1 MLTESSEKKQLEKT
15 QPQKTHRGDRRIRV
29 YDYMPYKN
37 RKSGSIDILW
47 PLYSYNILIS
57 GRKTGRE
64 NVLEHI
70 VYRMLKVKNGNVEAV
85 SKVLCLERD
94 LVEFIVSKLKE
105 QGFIGEDNKV
115 KEDAVSTEH
124 TFEEDDSYISVKVF
138 KDISDKNGYIL
149 PFVAINDDD
158 ICLKNVKEQYSD
170 RVVYAYDNEESKI
183 INAYMIPAVGEVS
196 KEIDNIEIIKAVE
209 NYLKQC
215 RNNLNEFLE
224 RKKMVL
230 ERIISGGFS
239 IQQDPEIVYLHL
251 SALIENNMF
260 NIMVSDFQGRGF
272 YYVLSQK
279 VNNSLGASNCNEKNR
294 YTWLKQFKESQ
305 LNNTGMYSEIRKE
318 YSIFKEYDSKK
329 YFKDALLLRDGV
341 KQTVELIDDI
351 NEKDERIKRIINNL
365 YRSIECALAELYK
378 MYYNEDLIHAIKIGS
393 QEACRTLVSR
403 ISESHSLNLAEE
415 EIGFFRISRYIFSN
429 IEQQPEIHCLLFL
442 NLFEAHNAPDHPFLR
457 LFKSKLLVSPISFI
471 VSLKKYRDEYSH
483 ESYADTLDLDK
494 LDSFIKKTRLILE
507 ILDPKLKDVSKDGAL
522 SSVQNDNLF
531 KSDDYAVRAR
541 IFLDEKMGSGFL
553 QNIDQNYAERILN
566 LTKRYFL
573 VLGSKNENDRKQY
586 TSEYFDDMYKFFEGV
601 FRDKVRTCRKSEE
614 EISEFLKNG
623 IKDRFGIELSLDGS
637 LATVRTSGV
646 CTVLAGHGF
655 SLNAITVALLFSSDE
670 GLMKDFLKHCD
681 SYDVKFIDFME
692 EIIRNRGHGSNVNID
707 VSDKDFYQINRKFLF
722 IFKSFV
728 EFFK

>member
-1 MLTESSEKKQLEKT
+1 MLTESTSEKKQSL
-15 QPQKTHRGDRRIRV
+15 KTHRGDRRIRV

-70 VYRMLKVKNGNVEAV
+70 VYRMLKVKNGDVEAV

-105 QGFIGEDNKV
+105 QGFVGEDNKV
-115 KEDAVSTEH
+115 KEDSVSPEH
-124 TFEEDDSYISVKVF
+124 TVEEDDSYISVKVF

-183 INAYMIPAVGEVS
+183 ISAYMIPTVGEVS
-196 KEIDNIEIIKAVE
+196 KEIDSIEIIKAVE

-215 RNNLNEFLE
+215 RNNLNEFFE

-251 SALIENNMF
+251 SALIEKNMF

-393 QEACRTLVSR
+393 QKACRTLVSR

-429 IEQQPEIHCLLFL
+429 IEQQPEMQCLLFL

-507 ILDPKLKDVSKDGAL
+507 ILDPKLKDVSKDEAL

-531 KSDDYAVRAR
+531 KSDDYVVRAR

-601 FRDKVRTCRKSEE
+601 FRNKVKKCRKKEE
-614 EISEFLKNG
+614 DISSFLKTG
-623 IKDRFGIELSLDGS
+623 IKDRFGLELSCES
-637 LATVRTSGV
+637 ALATVRTSGV
-646 CTVLAGHGF
+646 CKVLSGYGF
-655 SLNAITVALLFSSDE
+655 SLNAITVALLISSDE
-670 GLMKDFLKHCD
+670 SLMKDFLEHCD
-681 SYDVKFIDFME
+681 SYKVNFIEFME
-692 EIIRNRGHGSNVNID
+692 KVIRIRGHGSNVNID
-707 VSDKDFYQINRKFLF
+707 VSDKDFYEINREFLF

>member
-1 MLTESSEKKQLEKT
+1 MLTESSEEKKQLEKP

-70 VYRMLKVKNGNVEAV
+70 VYRMLKAKNGDVEAV
-85 SKVLCLERD
+85 SKTLCLERD

-115 KEDAVSTEH
+115 KEDAASPEH
-124 TFEEDDSYISVKVF
+124 TVEEDDSYISVKVF

-149 PFVAINDDD
+149 PFVVINDDD
-158 ICLKNVKEQYSD
+158 ICLKNVKEQYPD

-183 INAYMIPAVGEVS
+183 INAYRIPTEGDVS
-196 KEIDNIEIIKAVE
+196 KEINPKEIIKAVKD
-209 NYLKQC
+209 YLKQC
-215 RNNLNEFLE
+215 RNNLNELFDSK
-224 RKKMVL
+224 RGVL
-230 ERIISGGFS
+230 DRIISGGFS
-239 IQQDPEIVYLHL
+239 DIQEPEKVYLHL
-251 SALIENNMF
+251 SATIEKNMF
-260 NIMVSDFQGRGF
+260 NVMISDFQGKGF

-279 VNNSLGASNCNEKNR
+279 VNRNGWC
-294 YTWLKQFKESQ
+294 KQFKESQ
-305 LNNTGMYSEIRKE
+305 LNNSNMYSEYKKE
-318 YSIFKEYDSKK
+318 YSISEEYDSKK
-329 YFKDALLLRDGV
+329 YFKDAILLRNGV

-365 YRSIECALAELYK
+365 YRSIEYALAELYK
-378 MYYNEDLIHAIKIGS
+378 MYYNEALIHAIKSGS
-393 QEACRTLVSR
+393 SEACRTLVSR

-429 IEQQPEIHCLLFL
+429 IEQQPEMQCLLFL

-494 LDSFIKKTRLILE
+494 LDRFIEKTRLILE
-507 ILDPKLKDVSKDGAL
+507 ILDPKLKEVSKGEAL
-522 SSVQNDNLF
+522 SFVQNDNLF
-531 KSDDYAVRAR
+531 KSDDYVVRAR

-601 FRDKVRTCRKSEE
+601 FRDRVRICRKSEE
-614 EISEFLKNG
+614 EISEFLKIG
-623 IKDRFGIELSLDGS
+623 IKDRFGIELSPDGS

-646 CTVLAGHGF
+646 CKVLAGHGF

-692 EIIRNRGHGSNVNID
+692 EVIRNRGHGSNVNIK
-707 VSDKDFYQINRKFLF
+707 VSDKDISKINRNFLF

>member
-1 MLTESSEKKQLEKT
+1 MLTESSEEKKQQLKKT
-15 QPQKTHRGDRRIRV
+15 QPLKTHRGDRRIRV
-29 YDYMPYKN
+29 YDYMPYEN

-70 VYRMLKVKNGNVEAV
+70 VYRMLKVKNGNLEAV

-105 QGFIGEDNKV
+105 QGFVGEDNKV
-115 KEDAVSTEH
+115 KEDAVSPEH
-124 TFEEDDSYISVKVF
+124 TVEEDDSYISVKVF
-138 KDISDKNGYIL
+138 KDISDNNGYIL
-149 PFVAINDDD
+149 PFVVINDDH
-158 ICLKNVKEQYSD
+158 IVLKNVKEQYPD

-183 INAYMIPAVGEVS
+183 INAYRIPTEGDVS
-196 KEIDNIEIIKAVE
+196 KEINPKEIIKAVKD
-209 NYLKQC
+209 YLKQC
-215 RNNLNEFLE
+215 RNNLNELFDSK
-224 RKKMVL
+224 RVVL
-230 ERIISGGFS
+230 DRIISGGFS
-239 IQQDPEIVYLHL
+239 DQQEPEIVYLHL
-251 SALIENNMF
+251 SAVIEKNMF
-260 NIMVSDFQGRGF
+260 NVMISDFQGKGF
-272 YYVLSQK
+272 YYELSKK
-279 VNNSLGASNCNEKNR
+279 VNNNLGASNDNEKDR
-294 YTWLKQFKESQ
+294 YAWLKQFKESQ
-305 LNNTGMYSEIRKE
+305 VNNTSMYSEIRKE

-393 QEACRTLVSR
+393 QKACRTLVSR

-429 IEQQPEIHCLLFL
+429 IEQQPEMQCLLFL

-457 LFKSKLLVSPISFI
+457 LFKSKLLVAPISFI

-483 ESYADTLDLDK
+483 ESYADMLDLDK

-507 ILDPKLKDVSKDGAL
+507 ILDPKLKDVSKDG
-522 SSVQNDNLF
+522 SVQNDNLF
-531 KSDDYAVRAR
+531 KSDDYVVRAR

-586 TSEYFDDMYKFFEGV
+586 TSEYFDDMYKFFEGG

-623 IKDRFGIELSLDGS
+623 IKDRFGIELSLDGP

-692 EIIRNRGHGSNVNID
+692 EVIRNRGHGSNVNID

>member
-1 MLTESSEKKQLEKT
+1 MLTESSEEKKQQLKKT
-15 QPQKTHRGDRRIRV
+15 QPLKTHRGDRRIRV
-29 YDYMPYKN
+29 YDYMPYEN

-70 VYRMLKVKNGNVEAV
+70 VYRMLKVKNGNLEAV

-105 QGFIGEDNKV
+105 QGFVGEDNKV
-115 KEDAVSTEH
+115 KEDAVSPEH
-124 TFEEDDSYISVKVF
+124 TVEEDDSYISVKVF
-138 KDISDKNGYIL
+138 KDISDNNGYIL
-149 PFVAINDDD
+149 PFVVINDDH
-158 ICLKNVKEQYSD
+158 IVLKNVKEQYPD

-183 INAYMIPAVGEVS
+183 INAYRIPTDGDVS
-196 KEIDNIEIIKAVE
+196 KEINPKEIIKAVKD
-209 NYLKQC
+209 YLKQC
-215 RNNLNEFLE
+215 RNNLNELFDSK
-224 RKKMVL
+224 RVVL
-230 ERIISGGFS
+230 DRIISGGFS
-239 IQQDPEIVYLHL
+239 DQQEPEIVYLHL
-251 SALIENNMF
+251 SAVIEKNMF
-260 NIMVSDFQGRGF
+260 NVMISDFQGKGF
-272 YYVLSQK
+272 YYELSKK
-279 VNNSLGASNCNEKNR
+279 VNNNLGASNDNEKDR
-294 YTWLKQFKESQ
+294 YAWLKQFKESQ
-305 LNNTGMYSEIRKE
+305 VNNTSMYSEIRKE

-393 QEACRTLVSR
+393 QKACRTLVSR

-429 IEQQPEIHCLLFL
+429 IEQQPEMQCLLFL

-457 LFKSKLLVSPISFI
+457 LFKSKLLVAPISFI

-483 ESYADTLDLDK
+483 ESYADMLDLDK

-507 ILDPKLKDVSKDGAL
+507 ILDPKLKDVSKDG
-522 SSVQNDNLF
+522 SVQNDNLF
-531 KSDDYAVRAR
+531 KSDDYVVRAR

-623 IKDRFGIELSLDGS
+623 IKDRFGIELSLDGP

-692 EIIRNRGHGSNVNID
+692 EVIRNRGHGSNVNID